1 MKMLEIA
8 NPARQVPTWV
18 IMPADRP
25 NEPIILEPRYTQE
38 KILKALEEAGAS
50 K

>member
-8 NPARQVPTWV
+8 DPAKQVPTWV
-18 IMPADRP
+18 IMPADHP
-25 NEPIILEPRYTQE
+25 NEPIILEPRYTQQT
-38 KILKALEEAGAS
+38 ILKALEEAGPS